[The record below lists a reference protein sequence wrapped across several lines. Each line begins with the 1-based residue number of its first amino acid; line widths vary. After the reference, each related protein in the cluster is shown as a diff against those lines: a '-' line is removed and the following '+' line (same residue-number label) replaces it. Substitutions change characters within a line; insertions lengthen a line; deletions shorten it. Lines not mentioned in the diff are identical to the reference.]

1 MTLPPP
7 LTHLLSPMRDM
18 PASRLTRVSLLPRG
32 WYRLVPMALAIAFV
46 AVAMASWG
54 ENTPPQ
60 VEVGTPSEDAVI
72 AQMVTVSGVA
82 NDEEGF
88 NVSAYVE
95 ARWNDW
101 EWFRLPINPGQD
113 GHILYFGEIVNLDWH
128 APGSHQLHVRAFD
141 GELYSDIVTV
151 NVTVRDLPDLVILPT
166 DITLD
171 PEDTFAGQSS
181 RIVVL
186 VRNQGGEDIEEVE
199 VVVRIGE
206 EEVGTLVIPLIGAYN
221 EEVARFKHT
230 FGKGNVTVRASVLS
244 LLQTMEKSTAN
255 NQADRTFTIQ
265 EAEDDEIPI
274 EAIASYMTILLVPIA
289 VYLFLRFKRGKS
301 TSQKD

>member
-1 MTLPPP
+1 
-7 LTHLLSPMRDM
+7 M
-18 PASRLTRVSLLPRG
+18 PASRSTHVSLPLG
-32 WYRLVPMALAIAFV
+32 TLYRLVPMALAIAFV
-46 AVAMASWG
+46 AMAMASWG

-60 VEVGTPSEDAVI
+60 VAIGTPSDDAVI

-88 NVSAYVE
+88 NVSSYVE

-113 GHILYFGEIVNLDWH
+113 GHILYFGEIVNLDLH
-128 APGSHQLHVRAFD
+128 APGPHQIRVRAFD

-171 PEDTFAGQSS
+171 PEDTHSGQSS
-181 RIVVL
+181 KIVVM

-199 VVVRIGE
+199 VVVKIGG
-206 EEVGTLVIPLIGAYN
+206 EEVGTLVIPLIGAYS
-221 EEVARFKHT
+221 EQVARFKHT
-230 FGKGNVTVRASVLS
+230 FGKGNVTVHASTRS
-244 LLQTMEKSTAN
+244 LLQTMEKSMAN
-255 NQADRTFTIQ
+255 NQADRTFVIP
-265 EAEDDEIPI
+265 EKEEDEVPI
-274 EAIASYMTILLVPIA
+274 EAIASYLTILLVPIA
-289 VYLFLRFKRGKS
+289 VYLFFRFKRGR
-301 TSQKD
+301 TPSQKD

>member
-1 MTLPPP
+1 
-7 LTHLLSPMRDM
+7 
-18 PASRLTRVSLLPRG
+18 
-32 WYRLVPMALAIAFV
+32 LVPMALAIAFV
-46 AVAMASWG
+46 AMAMASWG

-60 VEVGTPSEDAVI
+60 VAIGTPSDDAVI

-88 NVSAYVE
+88 NVSSYVE

-113 GHILYFGEIVNLDWH
+113 GHILYFGEIVNLDLH
-128 APGSHQLHVRAFD
+128 APGPHRIRVRAFD

-181 RIVVL
+181 KIVVL

-199 VVVRIGE
+199 VVVKIGE
-206 EEVGTLVIPLIGAYN
+206 EETGMLVIPLIGAYN
-221 EEVARFKHT
+221 EQVARFKHT
-230 FGKGNVTVRASVLS
+230 FGKGNVTVHASARS
-244 LLQTMEKSTAN
+244 LLQTMEKSLAN
-255 NQADRTFTIQ
+255 NQADRTFVIP
-265 EAEDDEIPI
+265 EAEEDEVPI
-274 EAIASYMTILLVPIA
+274 EAIASYLTILMVPIA
-289 VYLFLRFKRGKS
+289 VYLFFRFKRGRAS
-301 TSQKD
+301 SQKD

>member
-1 MTLPPP
+1 M
-7 LTHLLSPMRDM
+7 
-18 PASRLTRVSLLPRG
+18 LPRR
-32 WYRLVPMALAIAFV
+32 WYRLVPMVMAIAFV
-46 AVAMASWG
+46 AVGMASWG

-60 VEVGTPSEDAVI
+60 VAVGTPSEDAVI

-88 NVSAYVE
+88 NVSSYVE

-113 GHILYFGEIVNLDWH
+113 GHILYFGEIVNLNWH
-128 APGSHQLHVRAFD
+128 SPGPHNISVRAFD
-141 GELYSDIVTV
+141 GELYSEIVVV

-199 VVVRIGE
+199 VVVRIGD

-221 EEVARFKHT
+221 EEIARFKHT
-230 FGKGNVTVRASVLS
+230 FGKGNVTVHASALS
-244 LLQTMEKSTAN
+244 LLQTTEKSMAN

-289 VYLFLRFKRGKS
+289 VYLFFRFKRGKS